1 MELSVVIPL
10 FNEEESLPKLVAWID
25 RALALWAGNYEVIL
39 IDDGS
44 SDGSWSVIE
53 VLIQQYPQLK
63 AIRFSKN
70 YGKSQALHAGFAR
83 AQGKVVVTMDA
94 DLQDSPEEIPGLYQ
108 KITEEGYDLV
118 SGWKRKRFDS
128 FWGKNLPSK
137 LFNWAARKTSGIE
150 LNDFNCGLKAYRL
163 EAVKAIEVSGEMHRY
178 LPVLVKNAG
187 FSRIAEQV
195 VQHQS
200 RRYGTT
206 KFGASRFINGFLDLL
221 TIWFLS
227 TFGKRPMH
235 LFGAVGVLLFILG
248 FVFSL
253 YLGIDKIWFNPQGR
267 LITQRPEFFIALACM
282 VLGTQFFLAGFLG
295 EIIIR
300 QRKTQVHYRIQATIP
315 SQS

>member
-10 FNEEESLPKLVAWID
+10 FNEEESLPELVAWID

-300 QRKTQVHYRIQATIP
+300 QRKAQVHYRIQATIP

>member
-10 FNEEESLPKLVAWID
+10 FNEEESLPELVAWID

-108 KITEEGYDLV
+108 KITDEGYDLV

-315 SQS
+315 SPS

>member
-10 FNEEESLPKLVAWID
+10 FNEEESLPELVAWID

-200 RRYGTT
+200 RRYCTT

>member
-10 FNEEESLPKLVAWID
+10 FNEEESLPELVAWID

-108 KITEEGYDLV
+108 KITDEGYDLV

-282 VLGTQFFLAGFLG
+282 VFGTQFFLAGFLG

>member
-10 FNEEESLPKLVAWID
+10 FNEEESLPELVAWID

>member
-10 FNEEESLPKLVAWID
+10 FNEEESLPDLVAWID
-25 RALALWAGNYEVIL
+25 HALALWAGNYEVIL

-70 YGKSQALHAGFAR
+70 YGKSQALHAGFSR

>member
-1 MELSVVIPL
+1 M
-10 FNEEESLPKLVAWID
+10 VAWID

>member
-10 FNEEESLPKLVAWID
+10 FNEEESLPELVAWID

-163 EAVKAIEVSGEMHRY
+163 EAVKAIEVSGEIHR
-178 LPVLVKNAG
+178 
-187 FSRIAEQV
+187 
-195 VQHQS
+195 
-200 RRYGTT
+200 
-206 KFGASRFINGFLDLL
+206 
-221 TIWFLS
+221 
-227 TFGKRPMH
+227 
-235 LFGAVGVLLFILG
+235 
-248 FVFSL
+248 
-253 YLGIDKIWFNPQGR
+253 
-267 LITQRPEFFIALACM
+267 
-282 VLGTQFFLAGFLG
+282 
-295 EIIIR
+295 
-300 QRKTQVHYRIQATIP
+300 
-315 SQS
+315 

>member
-10 FNEEESLPKLVAWID
+10 FNEEESLPELVAWID

-70 YGKSQALHAGFAR
+70 YGKSQALHAGFSR

>member
-10 FNEEESLPKLVAWID
+10 FNEEESLPELVAWID

-53 VLIQQYPQLK
+53 VLIHQYPQLK

>member
-10 FNEEESLPKLVAWID
+10 FNEEESLPELVAWID

-315 SQS
+315 SPS